1 MKSKAIRRLSR
12 LISQDFA
19 PNTRTKILESYK
31 VWPWNK
37 LKGCVFNVFRVEG
50 TWISFIVMFLQVLY
64 LPSTTVVKTEYLE
77 QGFLR
82 NFFFNFALSFIG
94 NYDPVSLQ
102 ILSKKWDLIETEV
115 SNYDKFIC
123 NIFGW
128 DTARIGVIRAKVDL
142 TICVCLNRTKPWLE
156 LSSINTALDL
166 SRK

>member
-1 MKSKAIRRLSR
+1 M
-12 LISQDFA
+12 
-19 PNTRTKILESYK
+19 ESYK
-31 VWPWNK
+31 FWPWNK

-50 TWISFIVMFLQVLY
+50 TWISLLYCFCKFFIFLVPLLLKQNILKRD
-64 LPSTTVVKTEYLE
+64 SWET
-77 QGFLR
+77 
-82 NFFFNFALSFIG
+82 FFFNFALSFIG

-102 ILSKKWDLIETEV
+102 ILSRKWDLIETEV
-115 SNYDKFIC
+115 SNYDKFVC

-128 DTARIGVIRAKVDL
+128 DTVRIRVIRAKVDL